1 MNSYERFCF
10 NLLGARMKARREKYN
25 HLRNDIISARLKTP
39 FEVYISTAVVSS
51 VLVGL
56 AAAVIIGLLSWALK
70 LPNLIKYRGNVPGVV
85 SSASTALAPYSL
97 VIGTIVIVILS
108 LLIFGGITYAVFL
121 LYPGVEAGNRRRS
134 IDASLPYAINYIT
147 AMSTAGITPA
157 EVFRLL
163 GDSPIY
169 GESHVEARY
178 IAREVDIFGR
188 DLIDAMRLVSNSTP
202 SSRMK
207 EFLQGAIASISSGG
221 NLTEYFRTKA
231 DQYALENRQT
241 QKLFLDTLSL
251 IAESYVTAMVA
262 GTLFLIILQSIMSV
276 LSADNNPMFLYA
288 IIYIMIPLG
297 SAAFVIMI
305 SSMTPES

>member
-1 MNSYERFCF
+1 MNSIERFCF
-10 NLLGARMKARREKYN
+10 NLLGARMKGKREEYAQ
-25 HLRNDIISARLKTP
+25 LRNDLISARFKTP
-39 FEVYISTAVVSS
+39 FEVYLSTAFVISIV
-51 VLVGL
+51 VGL
-56 AAAVIIGLLSWALK
+56 VFAVIIGALSWILELPK
-70 LPNLIKYRGNVPGVV
+70 LIQYKGAVPGPLLML
-85 SSASTALAPYSL
+85 SEYTLI
-97 VIGTIVIVILS
+97 IGSVFITIFS
-108 LLIFGGITYAVFL
+108 LLVFGGITYAIFIV
-121 LYPGVEAGNRRRS
+121 YPGVEAGNRRRN

-147 AMSTAGITPA
+147 SMSTAGITPA

-169 GESHVEARY
+169 GESAVEARY
-178 IAREVDIFGR
+178 IAREIDIFGR
-188 DLIDAMRLVSNSTP
+188 DLIDALRLVSASTP
-202 SSRMK
+202 CKRMK
-207 EFLQGAIASISSGG
+207 EFLQGAMASISSGG

-241 QKLFLDTLSL
+241 QKQFLDMLAL
-251 IAESYVTAMVA
+251 ISESYVTAMVA

-276 LSADNNPMFLYA
+276 LSGDNNPLFLYA